1 MSIFGKKEPPKACPK
16 CGKADG
22 WALLPFEPL
31 NPADAGQLVRKP
43 GAFVANDT
51 FYAQKGPDGAGV
63 KRRYHCQNCGYEN
76 SY

>member
-31 NPADAGQLVRKP
+31 NPAEAGENLTLPFPVGTVYVNK
-43 GAFVANDT
+43 A
-51 FYAQKGPDGAGV
+51 PDGKSV
-63 KRRYHCQNCGYEN
+63 RLRYHCQNCGYEN